1 MEMQDK
7 IERYL
12 LVRMT
17 ENEKA
22 DFEIEMFKNPL
33 LKEQVELERT
43 IVSQIRNRAFVDE
56 QIRQAKEELY
66 QEKFESYT
74 LDRMTEPEKAEFE
87 YELKNNPILK
97 EQLELKQQ
105 IVGHIQDQAFVNE
118 QIIKAKRELK
128 KGRTVKMISYS
139 VTAIA
144 AVFLLFFIIP
154 LLKQNSELDKL
165 YAANFEPFTDYP
177 VTDGTYRGDNEIDS
191 LMLTAMS
198 AIKKQ
203 EFAKAES
210 QFNQILAANDNR
222 EILYSREITPLDT
235 GIVNEDS
242 KIQYSM
248 DVIQLK
254 QKRISDNPEIGF
266 YLAMAQLEIGKTK
279 YALNTLKILNTQ
291 PNSYRYYEEIRW
303 YLALANLKLH
313 HKGEAKKYLDELV
326 KLEGEYWDKA
336 KELGDKL

>member
-56 QIRQAKEELY
+56 QIRQAKEELN
-66 QEKFESYT
+66 QEKFENYT
-74 LDRMTEPEKAEFE
+74 LDSMTESEKAEFE
-87 YELKNNPILK
+87 YELENNPILK

-118 QIIKAKRELK
+118 QIITAKKELK

-144 AVFLLFFIIP
+144 AVLLLFFIIP
-154 LLKQNSELDKL
+154 LLNQNSELDKL
-165 YAANFEPFTDYP
+165 YAANFTTYSNDYIATDVIYK
-177 VTDGTYRGDNEIDS
+177 GDVKIDS
-191 LMLTAMS
+191 ILLIAMS
-198 AIKKQ
+198 AYEKQ
-203 EFAKAES
+203 EFAKAEN
-210 QFNQILAANDNR
+210 QFNQILAAN
-222 EILYSREITPLDT
+222 E
-235 GIVNEDS
+235 
-242 KIQYSM
+242 
-248 DVIQLK
+248 
-254 QKRISDNPEIGF
+254 NPEIRF
-266 YLAMAQLEIGKTK
+266 YLAMVQLENGQTNEALANLQIL
-279 YALNTLKILNTQ
+279 YAQ
-291 PNSYRYYEEIRW
+291 PGEFRYYEQTRW
-303 YLALANLKLH
+303 YLALVNLKLH
-313 HKGEAKKYLDELV
+313 HKADANRYLDELT
-326 KLEGEYWDKA
+326 KLEGVYWDKA
-336 KELGDKL
+336 KELLNKL